1 MFAYYLRLA
10 ALALKRNRVLT
21 LLMVTAI
28 GIGIGAS
35 MTTLT
40 VFYAMS
46 GNPYAYKNDVLYVP
60 QLDNWSPGEGWG
72 LDGNPPNIMTYRDA
86 MALYRAADPGADEK
100 SGQARRVA
108 VMMGGVFGVQPPD
121 AKIPPFRSDARFTT
135 SEFFAMFEPPFLY
148 GGGWDRA
155 QDDANARVVVLSLEN
170 NQKVFGGENS
180 VGRTIRMDNDE
191 FTVVGVLD
199 EWHPQPR
206 VYDVTDGAQE
216 LPEGLFVPI
225 AYAFEHERH
234 STENNSCWKDPGA
247 GYQAWLD
254 SECVWL
260 TVWVELAGRAARDG
274 YKAFLDNYVMEQ
286 KKLGR
291 FPRPLNNAVDS
302 IPEWLDR
309 QEVVRDDARIQMA
322 LAFSFLA
329 VCLINTVGLLL
340 AKFMGRA
347 GEIGLRRALGASRR
361 AIFAQ
366 FLSEAA
372 IVGLCGGLVGLA
384 LTVGGLAGIRALDRT
399 LAHVAQ
405 LDVLMVV
412 TAIALSVLAALAAGL
427 LPTWRACLIA
437 PATQL
442 KSQ

>member
-1 MFAYYLRLA
+1 MLGYYLRLA
-10 ALALKRNRVLT
+10 TLALRRNPVLT

-28 GIGIGAS
+28 GIGVGAS

-40 VFYAMS
+40 VFYAMA
-46 GNPYAYKNDVLYVP
+46 GNPYAYKNGVLYVP
-60 QLDNWSPGEGWG
+60 QLDNWSSGEPYQR
-72 LDGNPPNIMTYRDA
+72 DGGPPDIMTYRDA
-86 MALYRAADPGADEK
+86 MYLYHSD
-100 SGQARRVA
+100 QARRVA
-108 VMMGGVFGVQPPD
+108 VMMGGVFAVQPD
-121 AKIPPFRSDARFTT
+121 DKKIPPFRSSARLTT
-135 SEFFAMFEPPFLY
+135 SEFFPMFEPPFLY
-148 GGGWDRA
+148 GSGWDRA
-155 QDDANARVVVLSLEN
+155 QDEANARVVVLSRAVNE
-170 NQKVFGGENS
+170 KVFGGANS

-216 LPEGLFVPI
+216 LPEDVFTPF
-225 AYAFEHERH
+225 AYGIEHERQ
-234 STENNSCWKDPGA
+234 STENNSCWKEPGQ

-260 TVWVELAGRAARDG
+260 TVWVELAGPAERER
-274 YKAFLDNYVMEQ
+274 YKAFLDNYVQEQ

-291 FPRPLNNAVDS
+291 FARPLNNRLNS
-302 IPEWLDR
+302 IPEWL
-309 QEVVRDDARIQMA
+309 ESEHVVRDDTRIQMA
-322 LAFSFLA
+322 LSFSFLG

-361 AIFAQ
+361 TIFAQ
-366 FLSEAA
+366 FLAEAG
-372 IVGLCGGLVGLA
+372 IVGACGGLFGLL
-384 LTVGGLAGIRALDRT
+384 LTVGGLAGMRALDRT
-399 LAHVAQ
+399 LTHVAQ
-405 LDVLMVV
+405 LDVTMVAA
-412 TAIALSVLAALAAGL
+412 AIGLSVVAALLAGL